1 MEPAQKPAE
10 AKLDHKSVELKS
22 LFELSQIL
30 NSSLDVSRVL
40 NNCLL
45 TPMGRMLISRGMAL
59 AIDENGGYSIKV
71 VKGIPGDLKDSKIYL
86 EQHFVQPVLIEML
99 SDQCPNRDFFLSKG
113 LNLLVPIIS
122 SNRMVGLLCLGPK
135 MSSQKFS
142 KNELEFLNSLS
153 NLAATSIENALM
165 FTRLETVNRQ
175 LDKKVQELKT
185 LFEIGKELN
194 STLDLGKIYNIFLFT
209 IMGEMA
215 VNKLLLFLER
225 GDKLTLAA
233 NRGVNDS
240 SPLFQTLIE
249 PDMLDYLS
257 KHRTPFHI
265 SRDNSDKHVHILYKA
280 GFQAVLPMGIQ
291 EETKGILLL
300 GPKMSSSP
308 YSDDDLEFL
317 STLGNRVM
325 ISIENA
331 RLFEE
336 TLEKQRLEEEIAI
349 ARDIQKRLLPSRFPQ
364 YDSLEIYGLNIPSRQ
379 VGGDF
384 FDCIELDGQRIALA
398 IGDVSGKGVGAS
410 LLMSNLHAGL
420 HTLIDSNID
429 IHSLIGRL
437 NNLIYENTNA
447 DKFIT
452 FFYAEYDLKTG
463 RFTYV
468 NAGHNP
474 PYLYHG
480 DGSFELLE
488 KGGLLLG
495 MLPNMIYEMG
505 YVTLVP
511 GDFIMTFTDGVTEA
525 KDIAGEMFEEERL
538 EKLITNFV
546 TKKASVEDFANSLVK
561 ELFNFSKG
569 VPQADDITLLGL
581 RVKEHA

>member
-1 MEPAQKPAE
+1 
-10 AKLDHKSVELKS
+10 
-22 LFELSQIL
+22 
-30 NSSLDVSRVL
+30 
-40 NNCLL
+40 
-45 TPMGRMLISRGMAL
+45 MAL